1 MIKRI
6 GLSLTVLI
14 LAAGLVFAEGKKEQA
29 GAKQGQF
36 TVGVSWDE
44 KSIPLI
50 QAWEDYMLAAAKTT
64 GAENG
69 VEFKFIINV
78 ADLDPTRQASNI
90 EDLIQQDVDV
100 ILARAKDG
108 AAIGSSIRAAREAGI
123 PFIVF
128 DRRSLTEEQ
137 GTVYVGGDSYKQGRS
152 TAEALAKLLSEKGIK
167 GKCIEV
173 MGDLKDNNAILRS
186 QALSEV
192 ATETKAFE
200 IVTQVPT
207 EWDPQK
213 FLSGITNALQ
223 AHPDANCMYLAS
235 DFAWSAV
242 QAALETHNRYK
253 KAGEPGH
260 IIMATCD
267 LFPDALVAM
276 EKGYIDVSTTWDAYL
291 HAKALVEVL
300 TKIGTG
306 QKLAYSKSGF
316 LVPGRLVYPNTLAST
331 ENVWSR
337 DYAGWTAKQ

>member
-1 MIKRI
+1 MKRSI
-6 GLSLTVLI
+6 GLGLVLL
-14 LAAGLVFAEGKKEQA
+14 LAASAVLFAAPAKG
-29 GAKQGQF
+29 GAY

-50 QAWEDYMLAAAKTT
+50 QAWEDYMIAAAKTA
-64 GAENG
+64 GAAAGLN
-69 VEFKFIINV
+69 FKFIINV
-78 ADLDPTRQASNI
+78 ADLDPTRQAANI
-90 EDLIQQDVDV
+90 EDLIQQNVDV

-128 DRRSLTEEQ
+128 DRKSLTEEQ

-152 TAEALAKLLSEKGIK
+152 TAEALAKLLKSKGIK

-186 QALSEV
+186 KALKEV
-192 ATETKAFE
+192 AAETKAFDV
-200 IVTQVPT
+200 ITQVPT

-223 AHPDANCMYLAS
+223 AHPEADCMYLAS

-253 KAGEPGH
+253 KSGEKGH

-276 EKGYIDVSTTWDAYL
+276 EKGYIDLSTTWDAYL
-291 HAKALVEVL
+291 HAKALVDVL
-300 TKIGTG
+300 IKIGKG
-306 QKLAYSKSGF
+306 QTKDFPKDGV
-316 LVPGRLVYPNTLAST
+316 LVPGRLVYPSTLAKM

-337 DYAGWTAKQ
+337 DYATWTAKQ

>member
-1 MIKRI
+1 MKRRI
-6 GLSLTVLI
+6 GLGLMLA
-14 LAAGLVFAEGKKEQA
+14 LAASMVAFAA
-29 GAKQGQF
+29 PAKGGTY

-50 QAWEDYMLAAAKTT
+50 QAWEDYMIAAAKTS
-64 GAENG
+64 GAAAGLN
-69 VEFKFIINV
+69 FKFIINV
-78 ADLDPTRQASNI
+78 ADLDPTRQAANI
-90 EDLIQQDVDV
+90 EDLIQQNVDV

-128 DRRSLTEEQ
+128 DRKSLTDEQ
-137 GTVYVGGDSYKQGRS
+137 GTVYVGGDGYKQGRS
-152 TAEALAKLLSEKGIK
+152 TAEALAKMLKGKGIK

-186 QALSEV
+186 KALKEV
-192 ATETKAFE
+192 AAETKAFD

-223 AHPDANCMYLAS
+223 AHPDADCMYLAS

-253 KAGEPGH
+253 KTGEKGH

-276 EKGYIDVSTTWDAYL
+276 EKGYIDISTTWDAYL
-291 HAKALVEVL
+291 HAKALVDVL
-300 TKIGTG
+300 IKIGKGSTTG
-306 QKLAYSKSGF
+306 FPKDGV
-316 LVPGRLVYPNTLAST
+316 LVPGRLVYPSTLAKM

>member
-1 MIKRI
+1 MKKII
-6 GLSLTVLI
+6 GVFFVL
-14 LAAGLVFAEGKKEQA
+14 LVSISAVSANGQQEKEDGKYV
-29 GAKQGQF
+29 
-36 TVGVSWDE
+36 VGVSWDE

-50 QAWEDYMLAAAKTT
+50 QAWEDYMLAE
-64 GAENG
+64 AEKLG
-69 VEFKFIINV
+69 PGMGLDYQFVINV

-108 AAIGSSIRAAREAGI
+108 AAIGASIRAAHEADI

-137 GTVYVGGDSYKQGRS
+137 GDAFVGGDSYSQGYS
-152 TAEALAKLLSEKGIK
+152 SAQALAELLTEKGIK

-173 MGDLKDNNAILRS
+173 MGDLKDNNAVLRS
-186 QALSEV
+186 KALNEV
-192 ATETKAFE
+192 AAQTGAFE
-200 IVTQVPT
+200 VITQVPT

-223 AHPDANCMYLAS
+223 AYPEANCIFLAS

-242 QAALETHNRYK
+242 QAALETHGRYK
-253 KAGEPGH
+253 KIGEEGH
-260 IIMATCD
+260 IITATCD

-276 EKGYIDVSTTWDAYL
+276 ENGYIDISTTWDAYL

-300 TKIGTG
+300 NLVGIGAPLSYG
-306 QKLAYSKSGF
+306 EEGF
-316 LVPGRLVYPNTLAST
+316 LVPGRVVSPDTLAGM
-331 ENVWSR
+331 ENIWSR
-337 DYAGWTAKQ
+337 DYADWTAGQ